1 VCTKPGTG
9 GSGSVLSTNA
19 GTNYLI
25 GFLLLIVTC
34 AAYFPVVTYPFVDLD
49 DPDYVVDNPHTSTG
63 LSWPN
68 VAWALS
74 ATEKSNWFPLTWV
87 SHQLDCQIFGLYA
100 GGHHLTNLL
109 LHILNAGL
117 LFWLLERA
125 TGARWRSAM
134 VAALFALH
142 PLNVESVAW
151 VAERKNLLC
160 TLFFLL
166 TLAAYGWYVQNPQVQ
181 RYLWVAALF
190 VLGLASKPMVITLP
204 FVLLLIDYWPLGRIE
219 GWSSPSAAL
228 PVPQQRFSRLL
239 LEKVP
244 LLALSAA
251 SAVIT
256 IIAQNS
262 GGSIRSLSDFSF
274 ATRLENAICSYA
286 LYIAKAFWPTRL
298 TVYYPFP
305 EHGVELWRVA
315 LALLFLVAV
324 SVAILIKRSSYL
336 VFGWLL
342 FLGTLVPV
350 AGIVQVGGQAMADRY
365 AYVPIIGLLVL
376 GVWGAADW
384 MESRHSDAKVGGV
397 ACGILVLILSVLTRV
412 QVGHWRSSTD
422 LWAQAA
428 SATND
433 NFVAEKNLAN
443 ALLQLNQVEEALP
456 HLQRAARINPQDV
469 TCHVNLGGVF
479 QKQGNWQA
487 AVSEYATAVQI
498 ASGQN
503 SADNTEPLGL
513 AYASLGSIYGQL
525 GDYSKALASYWQAEQ
540 TDPNVMDPFI
550 PGISRLISA
559 PLTAEGYLRVGQ
571 LLQQGHRTKEAEVAY
586 EEALKLDANSP
597 ARTALQQMRDH

>member
-1 VCTKPGTG
+1 MATNPGPTYL
-9 GSGSVLSTNA
+9 SG
-19 GTNYLI
+19 
-25 GFLLLIVTC
+25 LLLC
-34 AAYFPVVTYPFVDLD
+34 ALICAVYFPVVTYSFVDLD
-49 DPDYVVDNPHTSTG
+49 DPDYVVDNPHVSTG
-63 LSWPN
+63 LSWTN
-68 VAWALS
+68 VRWALT

-87 SHQLDCQIFGLYA
+87 SHQLDSQMFGLYA
-100 GGHHLTNLL
+100 GGHHLTNVL
-109 LHILNAGL
+109 LHILNAML

-166 TLAAYGWYVQNPQVQ
+166 SLAAYGWYAQNPQIR

-219 GWSSPSAAL
+219 GWSTPAL

-239 LEKVP
+239 LEKIP

-256 IIAQNS
+256 IIAQRS
-262 GGSIRSLSDFSF
+262 GGSIRSLSDFPFSS
-274 ATRLENAICSYA
+274 RLQNAAFSYA
-286 LYIAKAFWPTRL
+286 LYVIKALWPTRL
-298 TVYYPFP
+298 TAYYPFP
-305 EHGVELWRVA
+305 EHGIEAWRVV
-315 LALLFLVAV
+315 LAILFLA
-324 SVAILIKRSSYL
+324 AISAAIMVKRSPYL
-336 VFGWLL
+336 VLGWLF

-350 AGIVQVGGQAMADRY
+350 VGLVQVGGQAMADRY
-365 AYVPIIGLLVL
+365 GYIPLMGLLVA

-384 MESRHSDAKVGGV
+384 MKNRRADARVCGV
-397 ACGILVLILSVLTRV
+397 ACTILVLILCGLTRA
-412 QVGHWRSSTD
+412 QVGHWRSSAD

-428 SATND
+428 SGTTD

-443 ALLQLNQVEEALP
+443 ALLQLNQIEEALP
-456 HLQRAARINPQDV
+456 HLQRALSINPQDV

-479 QKQGNWQA
+479 QKKGDWQA
-487 AVSEYATAVQI
+487 AVTEYATAVQM
-498 ASGQN
+498 ASGQG
-503 SADNTEPLGL
+503 SPDSTEALGL

-525 GDYSKALASYWQAEQ
+525 GDYSKALRNYWQAAQ

-559 PLTAEGYLRVGQ
+559 PLTAAGYLQVGQ
-571 LLQQGHRTKEAEVAY
+571 LLQQGHRTREAKVAY
-586 EEALKLDANSP
+586 QEALKLDANSP
-597 ARTALQQMRDH
+597 ARSALQKMRGVSE